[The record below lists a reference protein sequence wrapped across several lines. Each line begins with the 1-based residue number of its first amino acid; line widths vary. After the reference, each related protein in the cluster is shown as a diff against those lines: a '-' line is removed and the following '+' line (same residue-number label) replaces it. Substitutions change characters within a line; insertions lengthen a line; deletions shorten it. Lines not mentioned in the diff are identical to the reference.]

1 MSVQSTLQAAVSGTW
16 MESPARFVWKRILRR
31 KTKNDTYD
39 LLTER
44 ILRQTLRPDSN
55 AVDIGCHAG
64 AILDLILE
72 AAPRGTHHAFEPL
85 PHLAAALRRK
95 YAATPN
101 VRLHELALSSAA
113 GTATFHANR
122 DHPGMSGLERR
133 DYPSK
138 HDRVELIQVRT
149 ERLDAL
155 LAPDRRIDFVKVD
168 VEGAE
173 ALVFEGARD
182 CLRRDRP
189 VVVFEHGTGSRQFY
203 GIASDA
209 VFDLLADVG
218 LRVSTLQDYV
228 QGAPPLTRAGI
239 VRQVEEGLDFYFV
252 AHP

>member
-16 MESPARFVWKRILRR
+16 MESPARFLWKRILRR
-31 KTKNDTYD
+31 KSKNDIYD

-72 AAPRGTHHAFEPL
+72 AAPHGTHEAFEPL
-85 PHLAAALRRK
+85 PHLAARLRHK

-101 VRLHELALSSAA
+101 VRLHEVALANAA

-133 DYPSK
+133 DYPSEN
-138 HDRVELIQVRT
+138 DRVDLIEVRT

-155 LAPDRRIDFVKVD
+155 LPPDRRIDFIKVD

-173 ALVFEGARD
+173 ALVFQGARD
-182 CLRRDRP
+182 CLRRHRP
-189 VVVFEHGTGSRQFY
+189 VVVFEHGTGSRCFY

-209 VFDLLADVG
+209 VFDLLADAG
-218 LRVSTLQDYV
+218 LRVSRLQDYV
-228 QGAPPLTRAGI
+228 EGGPSLSRAGI
-239 VRQVEEGLDFYFV
+239 VRQVEDGLDFYFV